1 MGPKSYARAQRQRHV
16 GTLPLGIP
24 TGGRTRWRPS
34 RTSVVYGYRRCALA
48 STAPAARNAGTRGS
62 MTAQV
67 VPLAAAFGLC
77 DAETKSPVLFPG
89 WAFYSKMAWR

>member
-1 MGPKSYARAQRQRHV
+1 
-16 GTLPLGIP
+16 
-24 TGGRTRWRPS
+24 
-34 RTSVVYGYRRCALA
+34 
-48 STAPAARNAGTRGS
+48 